1 MWNWNDLF
9 LESLAALNFWE
20 WYVFGVNFLSLFI
33 SKNLNFQ
40 KSWKNGTANPYAP
53 FLLLSIYP
61 MLTFYHILISLSMSV
76 HTCRC
81 ALHGP
86 YAHFPKAMG
95 LLLLLIFRI
104 QSRDYTLHLA
114 VLPLHVSCSLW
125 RRLWTGQAVY
135 FIEAHSGFI
144 WWLLLYQILF
154 IKLRCNWHITLY

>member
-61 MLTFYHILISLSMSV
+61 MLTFYHILVSLGMSV

-95 LLLLLIFRI
+95 LLLLLKFRI
-104 QSRDYTLHLA
+104 QSRTTHCIWLFCLFTFP
-114 VLPLHVSCSLW
+114 VLYGV
-125 RRLWTGQAVY
+125 GFEQAR
-135 FIEAHSGFI
+135 
-144 WWLLLYQILF
+144 LF
-154 IKLRCNWHITLY
+154 ILQRHILDSSDGSCFIRFFLLNWDVIDI

>member
-61 MLTFYHILISLSMSV
+61 MLTFYHILVSLDKKKKKQDKDS
-76 HTCRC
+76 
-81 ALHGP
+81 
-86 YAHFPKAMG
+86 
-95 LLLLLIFRI
+95 LIRQKTFR
-104 QSRDYTLHLA
+104 Q
-114 VLPLHVSCSLW
+114 
-125 RRLWTGQAVY
+125 
-135 FIEAHSGFI
+135 
-144 WWLLLYQILF
+144 
-154 IKLRCNWHITLY
+154 KLRYYTQTP